1 MKLLVLDQ
9 YSDPGGGQQQLLDL
23 LPAFAECGWNA
34 TVAMPGHGAMF
45 ARVRELGFEAARLNW
60 SVLHSAAD
68 LVYIN
73 GPRCLPFAGLAGVEA
88 PVIFHAHRTLTGW
101 KWKMAGESVRR
112 LKARVIGVCRYVAD
126 PWCAYAEHVS
136 VVYNG
141 VAGTAPATLPHD
153 PPVVGCIGR
162 IAPEKGQ
169 LEFIDAAAK
178 IHAAMPGCRFVIY
191 GAPLFG
197 SAAAAR
203 YEAEVRAA
211 ARDLPV
217 EFAGWVDDVYAA
229 LAGMD
234 LLLVPSGEDE
244 ATTRV
249 ILEAFA
255 AGVPAIAFPAGGIP
269 EVIEEGVDGMLA
281 GSAPDMA
288 AKALGL
294 LKDSERL
301 QAMSRAARLTWERR
315 FTLDR
320 FRREVIAV
328 IKG

>member
-1 MKLLVLDQ
+1 VKLLVLDQ

-23 LPAFAECGWNA
+23 LPAFAECGWDA

-45 ARVRELGFEAARLNW
+45 ARVRELGFEAVRLNW

-73 GPRCLPFAGLAGVEA
+73 GPRCLPFAVLAGVEA
-88 PVIFHAHRTLTGW
+88 PVIFHEHRPLTGW
-101 KWKMAGESVRR
+101 KWKMAGESARR

-126 PWCAYAEHVS
+126 PWCGYAEHVS

-141 VAGTAPATLPHD
+141 VAGNARPANLPHD

-169 LEFIDAAAK
+169 LEFVDAAAK

-197 SAAAAR
+197 SAAAGR

-255 AGVPAIAFPAGGIP
+255 AGVPAIAFPA
-269 EVIEEGVDGMLA
+269 
-281 GSAPDMA
+281 
-288 AKALGL
+288 
-294 LKDSERL
+294 
-301 QAMSRAARLTWERR
+301 
-315 FTLDR
+315 
-320 FRREVIAV
+320 
-328 IKG
+328 